1 MMNILLLIAT
11 LATVACS
18 RPTPPVPATEQ
29 AASISTASCGQDC
42 TSSITC
48 HDIISSCRY
57 CGLDGRCSATL
68 PADPKPDAG
77 IDAAPGG
84 TSP

>member
-1 MMNILLLIAT
+1 MIRIAFF
-11 LATVACS
+11 LSIVACA
-18 RPTPPVPATEQ
+18 RPTPSAPVTEQ
-29 AASISTASCGQDC
+29 AQDISTASCGQDC
-42 TSSITC
+42 ASSITC
-48 HDIISSCRY
+48 NSVFSSCRY
-57 CGLDGRCSATL
+57 CSPFSGCSSGL